1 MTKYSYIYKKERMKL
16 MFNNYLNV
24 YYYEENA
31 VKKIGKFIEKHKQNN
46 CDIVVLCIGSNNS
59 NGWSMGSI
67 VGSMLK
73 DKGIP
78 NVHGTLDK
86 TINEENLMKS
96 LFQIRVKYANPFII
110 AVSSDLGELDD
121 IDCIIVRSEALNCEL
136 LYSFKVGNLSIKGI
150 VNKLDYDCVAQM
162 RTADLF
168 SVYSMAKVISS
179 GIEGALK

>member
-1 MTKYSYIYKKERMKL
+1 

-31 VKKIGKFIEKHKQNN
+31 VKKIGKFIEKHKRNY
-46 CDIVVLCIGSNNS
+46 CDIVVLCIGANNS
-59 NGWSMGSI
+59 IGWSMGSI

-86 TINEENLMKS
+86 NINEENLIKN
-96 LFQIRVKYANPFII
+96 LFQIKVKYTNPFII
-110 AVSSDLGELDD
+110 AVSSDLGDIDD
-121 IDCIIVRSEALNCEL
+121 IDSIILRNEALNCEL
-136 LYSFKVGNLSIKGI
+136 LYSFKVGDLCIKGI
-150 VNKLDYDCVAQM
+150 VNKLDYDCLAEM
-162 RTADLF
+162 RNADLF

-179 GIEGALK
+179 GIENALK

>member
-1 MTKYSYIYKKERMKL
+1 

-31 VKKIGKFIEKHKQNN
+31 VKKIGEFIKKHKQNN

-59 NGWSMGSI
+59 TGWSMGSI

-86 TINEENLMKS
+86 TINEENLIKN
-96 LFQIRVKYANPFII
+96 LFQIKIKYTNPFII
-110 AVSSDLGELDD
+110 AISSDLGDIDD
-121 IDCIIVRSEALNCEL
+121 IDSIILRNEALNCEL

-150 VNKLDYDCVAQM
+150 VNKLDYDCLAQM
-162 RTADLF
+162 RNADLF

-179 GIEGALK
+179 GIENALK